1 MLQKIRLSVCDMRE
15 PLANSGFFSRI
26 YLCHLLVH
34 GPGFLVKKKS
44 HGDNRNGYFISVR
57 QVAFVRT

>member
-34 GPGFLVKKKS
+34 GPGFLVKKN
-44 HGDNRNGYFISVR
+44 HMEIIATVILF
-57 QVAFVRT
+57 Q